1 MGLNVLG
8 WRNVPVDKRV
18 CGKDALSS
26 LPDIQQIIITGVTSC
41 MKMSLKKNYMWL
53 DFT

>member
-8 WRNVPVDKRV
+8 WRNVPIDKRV

-26 LPDIQQIIITGVTSC
+26 LPDIQQIIITGSDE
-41 MKMSLKKNYMWL
+41 LHENEFEKNYMWL